1 MDDASSHLSASLK
14 GTKPNI
20 ILFNVD
26 DMGVEAKKKP
36 RLYRQTKTL
45 LTGFSDW
52 EWRNPLLETPTMV

>member
-26 DMGVEAKKKP
+26 DMGVEAKKEAKI
-36 RLYRQTKTL
+36 
-45 LTGFSDW
+45 
-52 EWRNPLLETPTMV
+52 V